1 MSTHLASSAQAL
13 GQVATVASDPFPES
27 WGQAQASSEFA
38 VPQLPLSRTGQS
50 RAAQLMGILGG
61 LRRAQVPLPRAARCP
76 GVTAALHRDAE
87 MRRLWVFWCL
97 STSPRQTG
105 RAAAPRTPAARSP
118 GRCLHVS
125 AWHSPQCPDRRGCSH
140 GTARTLPA
148 VPEPRASP
156 VCSWGFVPAQ
166 HIGVSAASSR
176 PQPHS
181 PDGEEQGGSSRYF

>member
-38 VPQLPLSRTGQS
+38 APQLPLSRAGQS

-105 RAAAPRTPAARSP
+105 RAAAHGHRLPGALVGACTSVPGTPHSAQTPGGAHTALP
-118 GRCLHVS
+118 GRSLR
-125 AWHSPQCPDRRGCSH
+125 CP
-140 GTARTLPA
+140 
-148 VPEPRASP
+148 SP
-156 VCSWGFVPAQ
+156 VPALC
-166 HIGVSAASSR
+166 AAGALCLLSTS
-176 PQPHS
+176 
-181 PDGEEQGGSSRYF
+181 E